1 MRRMAVVADAALD
14 ERERE
19 VLDRLVAALV
29 DEYGADLDAVWLMAH
44 ARVASGPC
52 TAPTRT
58 PHDDTSLG
66 VPRRICPRPG
76 TALRKTP
83 TSRGGQSP
91 RRPPAEVGVPGS
103 RRHFAD
109 RPVPSGSMTPSSR
122 NRARTLPISESLAP
136 SEASRTSAI
145 VN

>member
-1 MRRMAVVADAALD
+1 MAQCRSRSRSPSPRRPSAARRGPRGRTPHRAHTSARRRGGGAARASRGHARPERTAHARRHAGGSDLPAGARPATMRRMAVVADAALD

-58 PHDDTSLG
+58 PHDETSL
-66 VPRRICPRPG
+66 
-76 TALRKTP
+76 
-83 TSRGGQSP
+83 
-91 RRPPAEVGVPGS
+91 
-103 RRHFAD
+103 
-109 RPVPSGSMTPSSR
+109 
-122 NRARTLPISESLAP
+122 
-136 SEASRTSAI
+136 
-145 VN
+145 

>member
-1 MRRMAVVADAALD
+1 MAVVADGALD

-66 VPRRICPRPG
+66 VPRRSCPG
-76 TALRKTP
+76 LL
-83 TSRGGQSP
+83 SV
-91 RRPPAEVGVPGS
+91 RRLPAEGVSLLGGRQLKWARPAVVATSPTVRS
-103 RRHFAD
+103 RA
-109 RPVPSGSMTPSSR
+109 
-122 NRARTLPISESLAP
+122 AR
-136 SEASRTSAI
+136 
-145 VN
+145 